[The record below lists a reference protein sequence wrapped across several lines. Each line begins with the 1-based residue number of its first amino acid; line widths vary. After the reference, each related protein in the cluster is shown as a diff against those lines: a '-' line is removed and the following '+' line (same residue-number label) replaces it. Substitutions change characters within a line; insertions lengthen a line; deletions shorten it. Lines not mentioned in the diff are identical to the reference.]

1 MGGLIMPIKPPTV
14 DDLARI
20 ARNLR
25 LGLSASDLE
34 SFRQLLEGPVLAY
47 ARLDQLE
54 EPAPV
59 IKYPRDSGQR
69 PAPGQN
75 PLNAWYWRCEI
86 HGAPGGPLK
95 GKTFAIKDNVAVAGI
110 PMMNGTALL
119 EGFVANIDATVVT
132 RILDAGGTILGKSV
146 CESLCF
152 SGGSHTS
159 DNGPVRNPHDRSR
172 STGGSSSGS
181 GALVA
186 SSAVDMAIGGD
197 QGGSIRIPSS
207 WCGIYGLK
215 PTYGLVPYT
224 GAFPIELTLD
234 HLGPMARSAA
244 DCALML
250 EAIAGPDGLD
260 PRQRADL
267 IAQPYS
273 KMLSGDVR
281 GLRFALVR
289 EGFGISG
296 YSEKDVDECVIAA
309 ARSFEKLG
317 ARVSEV
323 SIPWHRD
330 GGALWNAIGCEG
342 ALTTMHDGSGFGNNW
357 KGYYPVAM
365 LDGFARGLTERPA
378 ALSETTKMFLMLG
391 QYMREQYHG
400 RYYAKARNLARSL
413 TSAYD
418 AALKEADLLAMPTTS
433 IKATLLPA
441 AGCSREEYIERAT
454 NMGANTGQFD
464 VTGHPAMNV
473 PCGISAGLP
482 VGMMLVGRLGDDAM
496 VLRAADAWQRN
507 FAS

>member
-1 MGGLIMPIKPPTV
+1 MPIKPPSV
-14 DDLARI
+14 DDLARA
-20 ARNLR
+20 ARALR
-25 LGLSASDLE
+25 LDLSTSDLE
-34 SFRQLLEGPVLAY
+34 SFRQLLQPSVLAY

-59 IKYPRDSGQR
+59 VKYPRDSGRR
-69 PAPGQN
+69 PTPEQN
-75 PLNAWYWRCEI
+75 PLNGWYWRCEV
-86 HGAPGGPLK
+86 HGVAK
-95 GKTFAIKDNVAVAGI
+95 GLLTSKTFAIKDNVAVAGI

-159 DNGPVRNPHDRSR
+159 DNGPVRNPHDRYR

-186 SSAVDMAIGGD
+186 TGAVDMAIGGD

-224 GAFPIELTLD
+224 GAFSIELTLD

-260 PRQRADL
+260 PRQRPDL
-267 IAQPYS
+267 NGQPYS
-273 KMLSGDVR
+273 KLLSGEVR
-281 GLRFALVR
+281 GVRLAIVR
-289 EGFGISG
+289 EGFGIPG
-296 YSEKDVDECVIAA
+296 CSEKDVDDCVIGA

-317 ARVSEV
+317 ARVNEV
-323 SIPWHRD
+323 SVPWHRD
-330 GGALWNAIGCEG
+330 GGVLWTAIGCEG
-342 ALTTMHDGSGFGNNW
+342 ALTTMLEGSGFGNNW

-365 LDGFARGLTERPA
+365 LDALAQGLAERPGG
-378 ALSETTKMFLMLG
+378 LSETAKAFFMLG
-391 QYMREQYHG
+391 QYIREQYHG
-400 RYYAKARNLARSL
+400 RYYAKARNLVRSL
-413 TSAYD
+413 TAAYN
-418 AALKEADLLAMPTTS
+418 AALNDADLLVMPTTPM
-433 IKATLLPA
+433 KAKLLPSP
-441 AGCSREEYIERAT
+441 GCSREEYIERAT
-454 NMGANTGQFD
+454 NMGANAGQFD

-473 PCGISAGLP
+473 PCGMSEGLP
-482 VGMMLVGRLGDDAM
+482 VGMMLVGRIGDDAT

-507 FAS
+507 FGR

>member
-1 MGGLIMPIKPPTV
+1 MPIKPPSI
-14 DDLARI
+14 DDLARV
-20 ARNLR
+20 ARALR
-25 LGLSASDLE
+25 LDLSASDLE
-34 SFRQLLEGPVLAY
+34 SFRQLLQPLVLAY

-59 IKYPRDSGQR
+59 VKYPRDDGWR
-69 PAPGQN
+69 PAPEQN
-75 PLNAWYWRCEI
+75 PLNGWYWRCEI
-86 HGAPGGPLK
+86 RGAADGLLK

-119 EGFVANIDATVVT
+119 EGFVADIDATVVS

-146 CESLCF
+146 CESLCS

-186 SSAVDMAIGGD
+186 SGVVDMAIGGD

-234 HLGPMARSAA
+234 HLGPMGRSAA

-260 PRQRADL
+260 PRQRPDL
-267 IAQPYS
+267 VGQPYS
-273 KMLSGDVR
+273 KLLTGEVR
-281 GLRFALVR
+281 GLRLAIVR
-289 EGFGISG
+289 EGFGIPGS
-296 YSEKDVDECVIAA
+296 SQKDVDDCVIAA
-309 ARSFEKLG
+309 AKSFEKLG
-317 ARVSEV
+317 ARVNEV

-330 GGALWNAIGCEG
+330 GGAVWIAIGCEG
-342 ALTTMHDGSGFGNNW
+342 APTTMYNW

-365 LDGFARGLTERPA
+365 LDALAHGIAERPGGV
-378 ALSETTKMFLMLG
+378 SETAKMLSMLG

-413 TSAYD
+413 TAAYN
-418 AALKEADLLAMPTTS
+418 AALNDADLLVMPTTPM
-433 IKATLLPA
+433 KATLLPLP
-441 AGCSREEYIERAT
+441 GCSREEYIERAT

-473 PCGISAGLP
+473 PCGMSEGLP
-482 VGMMLVGRLGDDAM
+482 VGMMLVGRIGDDAT

-507 FAS
+507 FGR

>member
-1 MGGLIMPIKPPTV
+1 MPIKPPSV
-14 DDLARI
+14 DDLARN
-20 ARNLR
+20 ARG
-25 LGLSASDLE
+25 LGLELSASDLE
-34 SFRQLLEGPVLAY
+34 SFRQLLQPSVLAY

-54 EPAPV
+54 EPAPLV
-59 IKYPRDSGQR
+59 KYPRDNGRR
-69 PAPGQN
+69 PAPEQN
-75 PLNAWYWRCEI
+75 PLNGWYWRCEI
-86 HGAPGGPLK
+86 RGANSGLLK
-95 GKTFAIKDNVAVAGI
+95 DKTFAVKDNVPVAGI

-119 EGFVANIDATVVT
+119 EGFVPDIDATIVT
-132 RILDAGGTILGKSV
+132 RILDAGGTILGKAV

-159 DNGPVRNPHDRSR
+159 DNGPVKNPYDSSR

-186 SSAVDMAIGGD
+186 TGAVDMAIGGD

-260 PRQRADL
+260 PRQRPDL
-267 IAQPYS
+267 TGQPYS
-273 KMLSGDVR
+273 KLLTGESR
-281 GLRFALVR
+281 GLRLAILR
-289 EGFGISG
+289 EGFGIPGS
-296 YSEKDVDECVIAA
+296 SEKDVDDCVTGA

-317 ARVSEV
+317 AQISEV
-323 SIPWHRD
+323 SVPWHHD
-330 GGALWNAIGCEG
+330 GSALWTAIGCEG
-342 ALTTMHDGSGFGNNW
+342 ALTTMLEGSGFGNNW

-365 LDGFARGLTERPA
+365 LDALARGLADRPA
-378 ALSETTKMFLMLG
+378 RLSETAKMLLMLG
-391 QYMREQYHG
+391 RYMREQYHG

-413 TSAYD
+413 TAAYD
-418 AALKEADLLAMPTTS
+418 AALKDADLLVMPTTPM
-433 IKATLLPA
+433 KATPLPS
-441 AGCSREEYIERAT
+441 AGCSREEYVDNAT
-454 NMGANTGQFD
+454 RMGANTGQFD

-473 PCGISAGLP
+473 PCGISEGLP
-482 VGMMLVGRLGDDAM
+482 VGMMLVGRLGEDAT
-496 VLRAADAWQRN
+496 VLRAADAWQRV
-507 FAS
+507 FGR

>member
-1 MGGLIMPIKPPTV
+1 MPVKPPTA

-20 ARNLR
+20 ARGLR
-25 LGLSASDLE
+25 LDLSASDLE
-34 SFRQLLEGPVLAY
+34 SFRQLLEPSVLAY

-54 EPAPV
+54 EPVPI
-59 IKYPRDSGQR
+59 IKYPRDGGHR
-69 PAPGQN
+69 PAPEQN

-86 HGAPGGPLK
+86 HGAAEGPLK
-95 GKTFAIKDNVAVAGI
+95 GKTFAIKDNIAVAGI

-119 EGFVANIDATVVT
+119 EGLVANIDATVVT
-132 RILDAGGTILGKSV
+132 RILDAGGSILGKSV

-186 SSAVDMAIGGD
+186 SGAVDMAIGGD

-250 EAIAGPDGLD
+250 EAIAGLDGLD

-267 IAQPYS
+267 TAQPYS
-273 KMLSGDVR
+273 TMLSGDVR

-289 EGFGISG
+289 EGFGIPG
-296 YSEKDVDECVIAA
+296 YSEKDVDDCVIAA
-309 ARSFEKLG
+309 TRSFEKLG
-317 ARVSEV
+317 GRVSEI
-323 SIPWHRD
+323 SIPRHRD
-330 GGALWNAIGCEG
+330 GGALWTAIGCEG
-342 ALTTMHDGSGFGNNW
+342 ALTTMLEGSGFGNNW

-365 LDGFARGLTERPA
+365 LDGLARGLAERPG
-378 ALSETTKMFLMLG
+378 ALSETAKMFLMLG

-400 RYYAKARNLARSL
+400 RYYAKARNLVRSL
-413 TSAYD
+413 TAAYD
-418 AALKEADLLAMPTTS
+418 SALKDADLLVMPTTPM
-433 IKATLLPA
+433 KATLLPA
-441 AGCSREEYIERAT
+441 PGCSREEYIERAS

-473 PCGISAGLP
+473 PCGISEGLP
-482 VGMMLVGRLGDDAM
+482 VGMMLIGRLGHDAT

-507 FAS
+507 FGR

>member
-1 MGGLIMPIKPPTV
+1 MPIKPPTV
-14 DDLARI
+14 DDLARV
-20 ARNLR
+20 ARELR

-34 SFRQLLEGPVLAY
+34 SFHQLLQPSVLAY

-54 EPAPV
+54 EPAAV
-59 IKYPRDSGQR
+59 IKYPRDGGRR
-69 PAPGQN
+69 PAPELN
-75 PLNAWYWRCEI
+75 TLNAWYWRCEI
-86 HGAPGGPLK
+86 HGAREGPLK
-95 GKTFAIKDNVAVAGI
+95 GKTFAIKDNIAVAGI

-119 EGFVANIDATVVT
+119 EGFVADIDATVVT
-132 RILDAGGTILGKSV
+132 RILDAGGIIAGKSV

-159 DNGPVRNPHDRSR
+159 DNGPVRNPSDPAR

-186 SSAVDMAIGGD
+186 SGAVDMAVGGD

-250 EAIAGPDGLD
+250 EVIAGPDGLD

-273 KMLSGDVR
+273 KMLTGDVR
-281 GLRFALVR
+281 GLRLALVR
-289 EGFGISG
+289 EGFAIPG
-296 YSEKDVDECVIAA
+296 YSEKDVDDGVIAA
-309 ARSFEKLG
+309 ARAFEKIG

-330 GGALWNAIGCEG
+330 GGALFNAIASEG
-342 ALTTMHDGSGFGNNW
+342 ALTTMLEGSGFGNNW
-357 KGYYPVAM
+357 KGYYPLAM
-365 LDGFARGLTERPA
+365 LDALGRGLQEHSSR
-378 ALSETTKMFLMLG
+378 LSATAKMFLMLG
-391 QYMREQYHG
+391 KYVHEEYHG
-400 RYYAKARNLARSL
+400 HYYAKARNLARSL
-413 TSAYD
+413 TAAYD
-418 AALKEADLLAMPTTS
+418 AALKDADLLVMPTTPT
-433 IKATLLPA
+433 KATLLPA
-441 AGCSREEYIERAT
+441 AGCSREEYIQRAT

-464 VTGHPAMNV
+464 ITGHPAMNV
-473 PCGISAGLP
+473 PCGISEGLP
-482 VGMMLVGRLGDDAM
+482 VGMMLIGRTGDDAT
-496 VLRAADAWQRN
+496 VLRAADAWQRK
-507 FAS
+507 FGG

>member
-1 MGGLIMPIKPPTV
+1 MEAPGHGGFVTAGLVQGWRCYNPPVSQTNVSRGGVIIMPITPPTV

-20 ARNLR
+20 ARSLR

-34 SFRQLLEGPVLAY
+34 SFRQLLGPSVLAY

-59 IKYPRDSGQR
+59 IRYPRGGGQ
-69 PAPGQN
+69 PPTPEQN
-75 PLNAWYWRCEI
+75 PFNAWYWRCEI
-86 HGAPGGPLK
+86 HGNPEGPLK

-119 EGFVANIDATVVT
+119 EGFVANIDASVVT

-146 CESLCF
+146 CESLCY

-186 SSAVDMAIGGD
+186 SGAFDMAIGGD
-197 QGGSIRIPSS
+197 QGRSLRIPRS

-260 PRQRADL
+260 PRQRPDL
-267 IAQPYS
+267 TGQPYS
-273 KMLSGDVR
+273 KLLTGESR
-281 GLRFALVR
+281 GLRLAILR
-289 EGFGISG
+289 EGFGIPGS
-296 YSEKDVDECVIAA
+296 SEKDVDDCVTGA
-309 ARSFEKLG
+309 ARS
-317 ARVSEV
+317 
-323 SIPWHRD
+323 
-330 GGALWNAIGCEG
+330 
-342 ALTTMHDGSGFGNNW
+342 
-357 KGYYPVAM
+357 
-365 LDGFARGLTERPA
+365 
-378 ALSETTKMFLMLG
+378 
-391 QYMREQYHG
+391 
-400 RYYAKARNLARSL
+400 
-413 TSAYD
+413 
-418 AALKEADLLAMPTTS
+418 
-433 IKATLLPA
+433 
-441 AGCSREEYIERAT
+441 
-454 NMGANTGQFD
+454 
-464 VTGHPAMNV
+464 
-473 PCGISAGLP
+473 
-482 VGMMLVGRLGDDAM
+482 
-496 VLRAADAWQRN
+496 
-507 FAS
+507 